1 VKYKKSILILLLN
14 FCLKSC
20 AQEKICADFKIG
32 SFEYSD
38 PKFSEWKVN
47 RTDSTQTEISSK
59 SRIEIHSSIEW
70 KTDCEYILTYK
81 KVLNFDA
88 KEIIGKT
95 ITVKILETKSDR
107 YTCISKS
114 GNTELNLEMVKTD

>member
-1 VKYKKSILILLLN
+1 MKNLILILLLN

-20 AQEKICADFKIG
+20 AQEKICEDFKIG

-59 SRIEIHSSIEW
+59 SKIEIYSSIEW

-81 KVLNFDA
+81 KVLNSDA

-95 ITVKILETKSDR
+95 ITVKILETKSDS

-114 GNTELNLEMVKTD
+114 GDTELKLEMVKTD